1 MDNIYKTVLGYGEDE
16 YIISKSRFIGYAKQV
31 KTEEE
36 ALEFIDEISTKH
48 HDATHNVY
56 AYIIGQDALVQ
67 RFSDDGEPSG
77 TAGIPMLEVLKK
89 EGLVDVVVVGTRYF
103 GGVKLGAGGLIRAY
117 TKSAKIGIDAARV
130 IDMVLHKKIEIR
142 VEYTLYGSVENYLM
156 NKKHIITDSVFDSAV
171 SIDVYVENEDVENF
185 MEVITN
191 LTDGTAEFEEKNK
204 RYIPMLNGRP
214 AIKNI
219 K

>member
-1 MDNIYKTVLGYGEDE
+1 MDNVYKTVLGYGEDE
-16 YIISKSRFIGYAKQV
+16 YVVNKSRFIGYAKQV

-48 HDATHNVY
+48 YDATHNVY
-56 AYIIGQDALVQ
+56 AYIIGQDALTQ

-77 TAGIPMLEVLKK
+77 TAGVPMLEVLKK

-117 TKSAKIGIDAARV
+117 TRSAKIGIDAAKIV
-130 IDMVLHKKIEIR
+130 DMVLHKKIA
-142 VEYTLYGSVENYLM
+142 VKVDYTLYGSVENYLM
-156 NKKHIITDSVFDSAV
+156 NKKYIIADSTFDSAV
-171 SIDVYVENEDVENF
+171 TVDVYVKNEELDNF
-185 MEVITN
+185 IEVMTN
-191 LTDGTAEFEEKNK
+191 LTDGTALFKEKNK
-204 RYIPMLNGRP
+204 RYIPMINDKP